1 MFGVCY
7 HTLWLFHVLT
17 LCVAHGHER
26 VTHKR
31 FTFTASRPLASGPAA
46 AGRWQLTGS
55 AFAVTDS
62 RLLRSLA
69 PASPRRAPL
78 LPKPVSLSCYSQ
90 RGVSRTPEVALDC
103 INDAVVSLRRQGLY
117 ALVQNASSTGPHTRT
132 VPESESALTHSAC
145 PRGGAMKVRPKG
157 AHDFTARAQ

>member
-1 MFGVCY
+1 MMFGVCY
-7 HTLWLFHVLT
+7 HTLWLFHVFT

-55 AFAVTDS
+55 AAAVTDS
-62 RLLRSLA
+62 RLLRWLA

-78 LPKPVSLSCYSQ
+78 LPKPFSSVATRNEQFRVSVRLKLPLTAC
-90 RGVSRTPEVALDC
+90 
-103 INDAVVSLRRQGLY
+103 NDAVVSLRRQGLY
-117 ALVQNASSTGPHTRT
+117 ALVQNASSTGPHTR
-132 VPESESALTHSAC
+132 A
-145 PRGGAMKVRPKG
+145 GAR
-157 AHDFTARAQ
+157 